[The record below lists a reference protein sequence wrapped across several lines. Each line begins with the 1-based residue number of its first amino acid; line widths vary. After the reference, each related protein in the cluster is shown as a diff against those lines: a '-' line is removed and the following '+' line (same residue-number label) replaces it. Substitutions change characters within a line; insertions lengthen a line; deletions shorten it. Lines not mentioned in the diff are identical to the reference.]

1 MDLLE
6 ELILDDADLSE
17 AGLHETSEDEDDL
30 DYGLVDEDPILE
42 LDEE

>member
-1 MDLLE
+1 MQE
-6 ELILDDADLSE
+6 IE
-17 AGLHETSEDEDDL
+17 ETSEDEDDL